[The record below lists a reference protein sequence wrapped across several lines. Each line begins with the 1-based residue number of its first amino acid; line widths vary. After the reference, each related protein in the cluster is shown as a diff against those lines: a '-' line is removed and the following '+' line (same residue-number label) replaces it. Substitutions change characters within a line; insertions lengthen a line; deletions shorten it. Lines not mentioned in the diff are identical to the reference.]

1 MLRNRPFLFALNGSE
16 WSAGFH
22 EKPTQD
28 LQLDRVLKIIP
39 IRNQLSPTSTHRLTI
54 LSTVLSVSRR
64 AESNGNWNEK
74 KFWKMRKMKSWMLLS
89 HHFSG
94 SYHQKTFE
102 GRLIVYQNS
111 FQIQDW
117 CNIQLDN
124 WFLRS
129 LISLASRCARLTES
143 LTTLANSPSIAL
155 RSFSPRLQN

>member
-1 MLRNRPFLFALNGSE
+1 MSTWRLSFF
-16 WSAGFH
+16 
-22 EKPTQD
+22 

-39 IRNQLSPTSTHRLTI
+39 IRNQLYPPSTHRLTI

-64 AESNGNWNEK
+64 AESNGNWHEK
-74 KFWKMRKMKSWMLLS
+74 KIWKMKKIKNWIMLLS

-94 SYHQKTFE
+94 SCHQKTFE
-102 GRLIVYQNS
+102 GRLVVYQNS

-117 CNIQLDN
+117 CNIQRYN

-143 LTTLANSPSIAL
+143 LTTFANSPSIAL
-155 RSFSPRLQN
+155 RSLSPRLQN

>member
-1 MLRNRPFLFALNGSE
+1 MFLLVLRC
-16 WSAGFH
+16 
-22 EKPTQD
+22 
-28 LQLDRVLKIIP
+28 
-39 IRNQLSPTSTHRLTI
+39 TSTAGSSFENNSYPKSISAPTRHRLTI

-64 AESNGNWNEK
+64 AESNGNWYEK
-74 KFWKMRKMKSWMLLS
+74 KIWKMRKMKNWMLLS

-94 SYHQKTFE
+94 SLHQKTFE

-155 RSFSPRLQN
+155 HKVIFTASAELKW